1 MNLPSL
7 EFAAASD
14 VGRRRSRNEDCI
26 YFSSRD
32 RHAVLADGM
41 GGHQAGDVASQMA
54 VDVVVK
60 VLADGRQPEED
71 LDHLLARA
79 VRQANAEVFGRAQGN
94 ALLAGMGTTL
104 LIAVW
109 EGWACHLAHVGDA
122 RAYLW
127 RAGKLRR
134 LTRDH
139 TLYEDFMGGRI
150 ADLGG
155 VPPGLARSFL
165 SRAIGGEG
173 DVQPDLDHQAVL
185 VGDLVMLC
193 SDGLTDMLGDEE
205 LGNIFSGWGAGS
217 LPGLAEHLIAEANRM
232 GGADNISV
240 VLTRVRGNGAGDS
253 RLADGNLVEE

>member
-1 MNLPSL
+1 MILPSL

-26 YFSSRD
+26 QFSSEG

-54 VDVVVK
+54 VDVVLK
-60 VLADGRQPEED
+60 VLAGGRQQGED

-104 LIAVW
+104 LLAAW
-109 EGWACHLAHVGDA
+109 EGWVCHLAHVGDS

-127 RAGKLRR
+127 RAGELRR

-185 VGDLVMLC
+185 AGDLVMLC
-193 SDGLTDMLGDEE
+193 SDGLTDMLGDAQ
-205 LGNIFSGWGAGS
+205 LGSIFIDRAEGS
-217 LPGLAEHLIAEANRM
+217 LPGLAEHLVAEANRM

-240 VLTRVRGNGAGDS
+240 ILIRVQGKGAGDS
-253 RLADGNLVEE
+253 RLPYGNLVEE